1 MFSAIF
7 LQTAPAG
14 TDLIT
19 YLLTNYGWKITLV
32 ILFSLLIIFVVK
44 QVVKNNAIKIEAEVR
59 DQEREDQMQAARE
72 QEINNLHA
80 RHEKLMDD
88 VRMQMLAERNDA
100 QTRALG
106 LMDSLQKLSSQF
118 IEAQQQT
125 IKFQNDLTLAKQREE
140 AAVSKAN
147 ALEEQV
153 KQLQG
158 DLADVQLRLSA
169 AQQRIEALIYENKQ
183 LEPDVQ
189 RLKTGSIP
197 KIVVEES

>member
-1 MFSAIF
+1 MFPVVL

-44 QVVKNNAIKIEAEVR
+44 QVVKNNAIKIEASIR
-59 DQEREDQMQAARE
+59 DEEREDQLRAERE
-72 QEINNLHA
+72 QEINNLRA

-100 QTRALG
+100 QTRVLG

-147 ALEEQV
+147 ILEEQV

-183 LEPDVQ
+183 LEADVQ

>member
-72 QEINNLHA
+72 QEINTLHA

-147 ALEEQV
+147 ILEEQV
-153 KQLQG
+153 RQLQG
-158 DLADVQLRLSA
+158 DLADVQLRLTA

-183 LEPDVQ
+183 LEADVQ